1 MLIEAGTYDFYF
13 NPATSKLFLVNAGDE
28 DPTAGGAA
36 DVWTIKGD
44 VNNTQWNNGEVATEA
59 VDGFFVAKNV
69 TFQDS
74 YGQGANFKVLKNGSW
89 MGSATG
95 GTHNVGDAI
104 AVSESGSNITM
115 NVTLNTPYDIY
126 IDGANN
132 NVYVVEA
139 GATPA
144 I

>member
-1 MLIEAGTYDFYF
+1 MWIDAGTFDFYF
-13 NPATSKLFLVNAGDE
+13 NPATSKLFVVAAGGE
-28 DPTAGGAA
+28 DPTGGVS

-44 VNNTQWNNGEVATEA
+44 LNNTQWASDIATEA

-74 YGQGANFKVLKNGSW
+74 WSEGANFKVLKNGTW
-89 MGSATG
+89 MGSVAG

-104 AVSESGSNITM
+104 AVSESGGNITM